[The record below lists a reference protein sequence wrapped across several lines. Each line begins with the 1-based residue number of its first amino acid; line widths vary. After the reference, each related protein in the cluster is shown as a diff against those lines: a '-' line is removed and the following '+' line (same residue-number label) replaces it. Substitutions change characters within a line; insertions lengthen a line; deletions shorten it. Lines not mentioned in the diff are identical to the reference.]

1 MKVATPS
8 AQKSG
13 GAPRPAQRPVAVAA
27 QSSMLDKVLAIV
39 AMIVSLLAVGSLYYL
54 FHIIIN
60 SPPKG

>member
-1 MKVATPS
+1 MKVASPQ
-8 AQKSG
+8 AQKPG

-54 FHIIIN
+54 FHIIISN
-60 SPPKG
+60 PAKG